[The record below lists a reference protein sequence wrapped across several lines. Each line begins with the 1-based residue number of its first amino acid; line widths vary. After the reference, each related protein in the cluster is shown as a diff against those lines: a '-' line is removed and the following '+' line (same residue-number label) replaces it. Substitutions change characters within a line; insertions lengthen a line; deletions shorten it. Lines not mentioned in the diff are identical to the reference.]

1 MREERERVERMSPE
15 KKAKMEE
22 KMEREEKKKAMKK
35 LSNCG
40 NGSVMNR

>member
-35 LSNCG
+35 RMRVLKA
-40 NGSVMNR
+40 